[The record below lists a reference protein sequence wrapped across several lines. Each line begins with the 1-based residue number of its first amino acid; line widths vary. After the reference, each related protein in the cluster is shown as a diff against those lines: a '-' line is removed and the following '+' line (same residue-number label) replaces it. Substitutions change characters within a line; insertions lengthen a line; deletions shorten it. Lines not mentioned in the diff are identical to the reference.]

1 MRSLSRCLT
10 LHSIC
15 NVILSIILLLQLSS
29 WCPVVCT
36 ASAKSIFGIR
46 TKDSAY
52 ISTLS
57 SVDYNGVNLLDGFQ
71 WIREVGGCL
80 IGIQGDISDCEEC
93 FMLIE
98 TQNCDHELTFN
109 SRPLSCSAIAYTCR
123 HLIAKRLRTNKR
135 LTINVIIAGWDRVND
150 RPQMYCID
158 EIASIRE
165 VGTYAIHGGEVPFL
179 LSILDQHSFTTHSSN
194 SSAVSYDDRAMVLL
208 IRRCWEQLSRR
219 SYQRIDTSTVQLMR
233 VSRKGC
239 KTIRV

>member
-1 MRSLSRCLT
+1 M
-10 LHSIC
+10 LHTIC
-15 NVILSIILLLQLSS
+15 TVALSIVLLLQLAL
-29 WCPVVCT
+29 WRPVACT

-57 SVDYNGVNLLDGFQ
+57 SVDYNGVNLLDGFE

-98 TQNCDHELTFN
+98 TENCEHELTFN
-109 SRPLSCSAIAYTCR
+109 GRPLSCSAIAYTCR

-135 LTINVIIAGWDRVND
+135 LTVNMIIAGWDRVNHL
-150 RPQMYCID
+150 PQLYCID

-165 VGTYAIHGGEVPFL
+165 VATYAIHGSEVPFL
-179 LSILDQHSFTTHSSN
+179 LSILDQHSFTSHNN
-194 SSAVSYDDRAMVLL
+194 SSAVIYDDRAMVVL

-239 KTIRV
+239 KTMRV